1 MTTRAMVASRARA
14 QGFSL
19 IEILVTMLIVTVGLL
34 GLVGL
39 QARATVAE
47 FESYQRSQA
56 IILAYS
62 MAERMRMNHANMG
75 SFKSL
80 TSQTTG
86 FPYFGTAGANS
97 ATVNCTATDRASI
110 DLCAWNSELLGTS
123 ETKAGSNIGA
133 VVEGRGCI
141 SYDESTVLAGA
152 PDTGVFTVTVVWK
165 GSTGTVAPS
174 VNCANGLYG
183 DETRRRAVSVRFRYA
198 KLS

>member
-1 MTTRAMVASRARA
+1 M
-14 QGFSL
+14 
-19 IEILVTMLIVTVGLL
+19 IEVLVTMLIVTVGLM

-62 MAERMRMNHANMG
+62 MVERMRMNHANMG

-80 TSQTTG
+80 TSKATG
-86 FPYFGTAGANS
+86 TPYYGTAGANS
-97 ATVNCTATDRASI
+97 ATVNCAATDRASI
-110 DLCAWNSELLGTS
+110 DLCAWHSELLGAS
-123 ETKAGSNIGA
+123 ETKGGTSIGA
-133 VVEGRGCI
+133 VVDGRGCI
-141 SYDESTVLAGA
+141 TYDETTVLPGA

-165 GSTGTVAPS
+165 GSTGTVAPTE
-174 VNCANGLYG
+174 NCANGLYG
-183 DETRRRAVSVRFRYA
+183 SETMRRAVSVKFRFA